1 MIMELKD
8 YQQKALNDIER
19 YLDILQDEKNFSEAY
34 KKFWM
39 TNNPPIAQ
47 FNIGGGISAYKNNVK
62 NAPHLC
68 VKVPTGGGKTLMAAA
83 SLKVIFNAFDE
94 SMCRTVV
101 WLVPSNSILEQTIRN
116 LQDKR
121 HPYRQRI
128 DTDFNNRVIVIDKQ
142 QALFGQE
149 FSAQTVRENLCILVM
164 SYDSFR
170 ARNKEGRKVYQD
182 NGYLNTF
189 QSLVDKSGEE
199 DISLSKVLG
208 KLHPVV
214 IVDESHN
221 ATSELS
227 EQMICDLQ
235 PSFVLDL
242 TATPRQNSNIIS
254 FVDAMQ
260 LKNNNMVKLPVIVK
274 NHQKKEQVIDS
285 ALHLQRRLEQT
296 ANEHP
301 EHYIRPIVLFQ
312 AESKNGTEDRETF
325 DKVKK
330 TLVEIGIPEE
340 QIKIK
345 TAEINELKDI
355 DLMSRDCPVRYI
367 ITINALKEG
376 WDCPFAYIL
385 ASLADRSS
393 AVDVEQI
400 VGRVLRLPYTRKNEK
415 AVLNMSY
422 VLTASAKFQ
431 ETLDNVVR
439 GLNNAGFSDNDCR
452 KVEEAP
458 QQESSQESED
468 LKLEQELFADVN
480 SQTEEQYSQTETI
493 NRSEITFKPDEKD
506 APVNDEVETLMNDS
520 KQIADDFDRKI
531 QEQENNPV
539 PEALKKDVKTSTIQK
554 IFVQSASEIVIP
566 QFVYKSGGNNL
577 GSGVFGEEKIALR
590 KEHLLKD
597 FKLSEQP
604 ASITF
609 NAAPASTYRVDLDP
623 ETDEH
628 VPRFFKVDG
637 RQLDYLMQYLHSAKT
652 KDERIKNYSTTIAH
666 NIGKMW
672 PLSEKQIEG
681 FVSRIF
687 ENLTDDQI
695 ADFDNHFNEYIGL
708 IKKNIEELEEKYQE
722 QNFRKWLN
730 SEKIKA
736 EPMYKLP
743 ETITLKQAG
752 SAIPKMLHSNEE
764 AVNGFESE
772 AIIKVASYENV
783 EFWTRNVEKIGFC
796 INGFIN
802 HYPDFI
808 VHTKKGKTIL
818 LETKGDHLDAEKK
831 IILGKQW
838 EIAAGKD
845 KFRYFMVYKDRT
857 VDGAYT
863 LAKFL
868 EVLKEL

>member
-1 MIMELKD
+1 MTMELKD

-19 YLDILQDEKNFSEAY
+19 YLDILQDEKNLSEAY

-83 SLKVIFNAFDE
+83 SLKVIFDAFNE
-94 SMCRTVV
+94 SMYKTVV
-101 WLVPSNSILEQTIRN
+101 WLVPSNAILEQTINN
-116 LQDKR
+116 LQNKR

-142 QALFGQE
+142 QALFGNE
-149 FSAQTVRENLCILVM
+149 FSAQTVRENLCILVI

-170 ARNKEGRKVYQD
+170 TNKKEGRKVYQD

-189 QSLVDKSGEE
+189 QSLVAQNGDE
-199 DISLSKVLG
+199 DVSLSKVLG

-227 EQMICDLQ
+227 EQMICNLQ

-242 TATPRQNSNIIS
+242 TATPRQNSNIIC

-260 LKNNNMVKLPVIVK
+260 LKKNNMVKLPVIVK
-274 NHQKKEQVIDS
+274 NHQNKTQVIDS
-285 ALHLQRRLEQT
+285 ALHLQRRLELV

-312 AESKNGTEDRETF
+312 AESKSGTEDRETF
-325 DKVKK
+325 DKVKQN
-330 TLVEIGIPEE
+330 LIDIGIPEE

-345 TAEINELKDI
+345 TAEINELKGI
-355 DLMSRDCPVRYI
+355 DLMAKDCPVRYI

-415 AVLNMSY
+415 AVLNMCY

-431 ETLDNVVR
+431 ETLDNVVK
-439 GLNNAGFSDNDCR
+439 GLNNAGFSGNDCR
-452 KVEEAP
+452 KVEESA
-458 QQESSQESED
+458 SQEPTKESEE
-468 LKLEQELFADVN
+468 LQLEQELFPDNAKATNEKHEESDTIN
-480 SQTEEQYSQTETI
+480 TSQITFQVEEKRQEINDEVATLIQDSEQYSE
-493 NRSEITFKPDEKD
+493 E
-506 APVNDEVETLMNDS
+506 
-520 KQIADDFDRKI
+520 FDKKI
-531 QEQENNPV
+531 EEQFNNPV
-539 PEALKKDVKTSTIQK
+539 PEALKEVVKTSTIQK
-554 IFVQSASEIVIP
+554 HYAQSAAEIIIP
-566 QFVYKSGGNNL
+566 QFVYKGSDNNL
-577 GSGVFGEEKIALR
+577 DNNIFGEELR
-590 KEHLLKD
+590 LLKKEHLLDK
-597 FKLSEQP
+597 FKLSEEP
-604 ASITF
+604 AKISF
-609 NAAPASTYRVDLDP
+609 SAAPSSTYRVDLDP

-637 RQLDYLMQYLHSAKT
+637 RQLDYLMQYLHAAKT
-652 KDERIKNYSTTIAH
+652 KEERIKNYSSVIAH

-672 PLSEKQIEG
+672 PLSEKQIAD

-695 ADFDNHFNEYIGL
+695 MDFDNHFKEYVDI
-708 IKKNIEELEEKYQE
+708 IKKNIEALEEKHQE
-722 QNFRKWLN
+722 KTFGEWLDTD
-730 SEKIKA
+730 KIKT
-736 EPMYKLP
+736 EPLYKLP
-743 ETITLKQAG
+743 KTITLKQRG
-752 SAIPKMLHSNEE
+752 LAIPKMLHSNEE
-764 AVNGFESE
+764 SVNGYE
-772 AIIKVASYENV
+772 AEVIMQVASCENV
-783 EFWTRNVEKIGFC
+783 EFWTRNVEKRGFC

-808 VHTKKGKTIL
+808 VHTKRGKTII
-818 LETKGDHLDAEKK
+818 LETKGDYLDAEKK
-831 IILGKQW
+831 IKLGNLWQNSVDKT
-838 EIAAGKD
+838 
-845 KFRYFMVYKDRT
+845 KFRYFMVYQYRK

-863 LAKFL
+863 LEEFMNI
-868 EVLKEL
+868 LKEL